1 LKSEE
6 AYMSQKI
13 GKLEEGLLQAMK
25 AVDNQVARALQ
36 RTPAEREQLGVQKWE
51 PYETRIEHVTAFILN
66 ELGDNSISIDS
77 LLVFSQS
84 FTKALRLISE
94 DLGLDGLGNLRSS
107 YCIDTMQKIRRDADK
122 TLAELSTE
130 RLT

>member
-1 LKSEE
+1 
-6 AYMSQKI
+6 MSQKI